1 MAEAMAPRVPD
12 RTPYLLSLPFL
23 IFLTVFFVVPV
34 AQIMLLGIMPE
45 AGGLSFDLFASVI
58 FDPFYQRVAVRTL
71 RISLATT
78 IVSLILAFPVA
89 LHMRHVNSRWQA
101 ILVLIMV
108 SPLLTS
114 VVVRTL
120 AWVVLLSQ
128 RGIINQAIGAFGL
141 EPVRLIYVESAVVIG
156 LTHVFF
162 GYMVVP
168 LMTSICR
175 IDENL
180 YSAAANLGASRLRQ
194 HLEITLPLSLPG
206 ILTGSLLVFILSA
219 SAYAT
224 PSLLGGLRI
233 SMLAV
238 EVFNQAITMFD
249 WAEAAV
255 LSTIFFVMIGIVV
268 SLFTRALEGGRR
280 RVIFE

>member
-1 MAEAMAPRVPD
+1 MQRDTFP
-12 RTPYLLSLPFL
+12 RTPYLLILPFVV
-23 IFLTVFFVVPV
+23 FLGAFFVLPV
-34 AQIMLLGIMPE
+34 GRMMLLSIMPE
-45 AGGLSFDLFASVI
+45 GGGISFELFGSVVS
-58 FDPFYQRVAVRTL
+58 DPFYQRVALRTL

-78 IVSLILAFPVA
+78 LLSLILAYPVA
-89 LHMRHVNSRWQA
+89 LHMRDVSSRWQS

-128 RGIINQAIGAFGL
+128 RGLINQAISAVGL
-141 EPVRLIYVESAVVIG
+141 EPIRLIYVESAVVIG

-162 GYMVVP
+162 GYMVVS
-168 LMTSICR
+168 LMTSIRR

-194 HLEITLPLSLPG
+194 HLEITIPLSLPG
-206 ILTGSLLVFILSA
+206 ILAGSLLVFILSA

-255 LSTIFFVMIGIVV
+255 VSTILFVMIALVV
-268 SLFTRALEGGRR
+268 WIATRALEGGRR
-280 RVIFE
+280 KVIFQ

>member
-1 MAEAMAPRVPD
+1 MARRALD

-23 IFLTVFFVVPV
+23 IFLSAFFVVPV
-34 AQIMLLGIMPE
+34 AQIMLLSIMPE
-45 AGGLSFDLFASVI
+45 EEAGVSFDLFSSVI
-58 FDPFYQRVAVRTL
+58 SDPYYQRVALRTL

-78 IVSLILAFPVA
+78 VASLILAFPVA
-89 LHMRHVNSRWQA
+89 LHMRHVGSRWQS

-128 RGIINQAIGAFGL
+128 RGIINQAFGAAGL

-168 LMTSICR
+168 LMTSIRR

-194 HLEITLPLSLPG
+194 HIEITVPLSLSG

-233 SMLAV
+233 SMLAM

-249 WAEAAV
+249 WAEAAA
-255 LSTIFFVMIGIVV
+255 LSTILFVMIGIVV
-268 SLFTRALEGGRR
+268 WLVTRALEGGRR
-280 RVIFE
+280 RVVFE

>member
-1 MAEAMAPRVPD
+1 MSRIASA
-12 RTPYLLSLPFL
+12 PYLLVLPFV
-23 IFLTVFFVVPV
+23 IFLAAFFVLPV
-34 AQIMLLGIMPE
+34 GQMMLLGIMPKD
-45 AGGLSFDLFASVI
+45 GGFSFDLFASVVS
-58 FDPFYQRVAVRTL
+58 DPYYQRVAVRTL

-78 IVSLILAFPVA
+78 ALSLLLAFPVA
-89 LHMRHVNSRWQA
+89 LHLRYVSSRWQS
-101 ILVLIMV
+101 IIVLIMV

-128 RGIINQAIGAFGL
+128 RGLINQALGAAGL

-162 GYMVVP
+162 GYMVVS
-168 LMTSICR
+168 LMTAIRR

-180 YSAAANLGASRLRQ
+180 YAAAANLGASRLRQ
-194 HLEITLPLSLPG
+194 HLEITIPLSLPG

-238 EVFNQAITMFD
+238 EVFNQAVTMFD

-255 LSTIFFVMIGIVV
+255 ISTILFVMIALVV
-268 SLFTRALEGGRR
+268 WIATRALEGGRR
-280 RVIFE
+280 KAIFQ

>member
-1 MAEAMAPRVPD
+1 MPD

-23 IFLTVFFVVPV
+23 IFLGAFFVVPV

-45 AGGLSFDLFASVI
+45 DGGLSLALLSSAI
-58 FDPFYQRVAVRTL
+58 SDPFYQRVAVRTL

-78 IVSLILAFPVA
+78 VASLILAFPVA
-89 LHMRHVNSRWQA
+89 LHMRHVSSRWQA

-128 RGIINQAIGAFGL
+128 RGIINQAFGAAGL
-141 EPVRLIYVESAVVIG
+141 EPIRLIYVESAVVIG

-168 LMTSICR
+168 LMTSIRR
-175 IDENL
+175 IDDNL
-180 YSAAANLGASRLRQ
+180 YAAAANLGASRLRQ

-255 LSTIFFVMIGIVV
+255 LSTILFVMIGIVV
-268 SLFTRALEGGRR
+268 WLFTRALEGGRR

>member
-23 IFLTVFFVVPV
+23 IFLTAFFVVPV

-45 AGGLSFDLFASVI
+45 EGGVSFDLFASVVS
-58 FDPFYQRVAVRTL
+58 DPFYQRVAIRTL

-89 LHMRHVNSRWQA
+89 LHMRHVSSRWQA
-101 ILVLIMV
+101 VLVLIMV

-128 RGIINQAIGAFGL
+128 RGIINQAFGAAGL
-141 EPVRLIYVESAVVIG
+141 EPIRLIYVESAVVIG

-168 LMTSICR
+168 LMTSIRR
-175 IDENL
+175 IDDNL

-255 LSTIFFVMIGIVV
+255 LSTILFVMIGIVV
-268 SLFTRALEGGRR
+268 WLFTRALEGGRR

>member
-1 MAEAMAPRVPD
+1 MAPRLPD

-34 AQIMLLGIMPE
+34 VRIMLLGIMPE
-45 AGGLSFDLFASVI
+45 DGGVSFDLLASVLS
-58 FDPFYQRVAVRTL
+58 DPFYQRVAIRTL

-89 LHMRHVNSRWQA
+89 LHMRHVSSRWQA

-128 RGIINQAIGAFGL
+128 RGIVNQAIGAVGL
-141 EPVRLIYVESAVVIG
+141 EPIRLIYVESAVVIG

-168 LMTSICR
+168 LMTSIRR
-175 IDENL
+175 IDDNL
-180 YSAAANLGASRLRQ
+180 YAAAANLGASRLRQ
-194 HLEITLPLSLPG
+194 HLEITLPLSVPG

-255 LSTIFFVMIGIVV
+255 LSTILFVMIAIVV
-268 SLFTRALEGGRR
+268 WLFTRALEGGRR

>member
-1 MAEAMAPRVPD
+1 MAPRRPD

-23 IFLTVFFVVPV
+23 IFLTVFFVLPV
-34 AQIMLLGIMPE
+34 VRIMLLGIMPE
-45 AGGLSFDLFASVI
+45 GGVSFDLFASVLS
-58 FDPFYQRVAVRTL
+58 DPFYQRVAIRTL

-89 LHMRHVNSRWQA
+89 LHMRHVSSRWQA

-128 RGIINQAIGAFGL
+128 RGILNQAIGAVGL

-168 LMTSICR
+168 LMTSIRR
-175 IDENL
+175 IDDNL
-180 YSAAANLGASRLRQ
+180 YAAAANLGASRLRQ
-194 HLEITLPLSLPG
+194 HLEITLPLSVPG

-255 LSTIFFVMIGIVV
+255 LSTILFVMIAIVV
-268 SLFTRALEGGRR
+268 WLVTRALEGGRR

>member
-1 MAEAMAPRVPD
+1 M
-12 RTPYLLSLPFL
+12 
-23 IFLTVFFVVPV
+23 
-34 AQIMLLGIMPE
+34 MLLGVTPKD
-45 AGGLSFDLFASVI
+45 GDGLSFELFGSVVS
-58 FDPFYQRVAVRTL
+58 DPFYQRVAIRTL

-78 IVSLILAFPVA
+78 VVSLILAFPVA
-89 LHMRHVNSRWQA
+89 LYMRTVSSRWQS

-128 RGIINQAIGAFGL
+128 RGIINQALGAAGL

-162 GYMVVP
+162 GYMVVS
-168 LMTSICR
+168 LMTSIRR

-180 YSAAANLGASRLRQ
+180 YAAAANLGASRLRQ
-194 HLEITLPLSLPG
+194 HLEITIPLSLPG
-206 ILTGSLLVFILSA
+206 ILTGCLLVFILSA

-238 EVFNQAITMFD
+238 EVYNQAITMFD

-255 LSTIFFVMIGIVV
+255 VSTVLFVMIALIVWIATTAFE
-268 SLFTRALEGGRR
+268 SGRR

>member
-1 MAEAMAPRVPD
+1 MAPRLPD

-34 AQIMLLGIMPE
+34 VRIMLLGIMPE
-45 AGGLSFDLFASVI
+45 DGGVSFDLLASVLS
-58 FDPFYQRVAVRTL
+58 DPFYQRVAIRTL

-89 LHMRHVNSRWQA
+89 LHMRHVSSRWQA

-128 RGIINQAIGAFGL
+128 RGIINQAFGAVGL
-141 EPVRLIYVESAVVIG
+141 EPIRLIYVESAVVIG

-168 LMTSICR
+168 LMTSIRR
-175 IDENL
+175 IDDNL
-180 YSAAANLGASRLRQ
+180 YAAAANLGASRLRQ
-194 HLEITLPLSLPG
+194 HLEITLPLSVPG

-255 LSTIFFVMIGIVV
+255 LSTILFVMIAIVV
-268 SLFTRALEGGRR
+268 WLFTRALEGGRR